1 MLRRF
6 LLTLTAVL
14 LTSISSARA
23 QNVGLSYLAMCHKT
37 WPCYQSL
44 AAFDG
49 ASVIRTGWL
58 EGTFNSA
65 CPCGDMVLSD
75 PRPKVIR
82 VHLSNG
88 PCLRN
93 KRCGSYEVFAK
104 ETVASA
110 NRKIKRGDSRLMRRF
125 DRVVNRFA
133 KRLENNRGLLSCYVS
148 PVLESDFD
156 ERARRILLSYV
167 GLRLPGC
174 RLVDSIVRGRCL
186 PGTICEKHGDKPS
199 LSDPCI
205 ADLDGAF
212 LPEVSVPNYLQL
224 TKKCDISYIWDIGFN
239 CNEWSVPFKDPRKRD
254 CSKPDGYF
262 SRYASRLR

>member
-1 MLRRF
+1 MPRRF
-6 LLTLTAVL
+6 LLILTAVL
-14 LTSISSARA
+14 LTSISPARA
-23 QNVGLSYLAMCHKT
+23 QNVGLSYLALCHKN
-37 WPCYQSL
+37 WPCYSSL
-44 AAFDG
+44 KAFDG
-49 ASVIRTGWL
+49 LPVIRTGWL
-58 EGTFNSA
+58 EGTFNSS
-65 CPCGDMVLSD
+65 CPCGDKLLRD

-82 VHLSNG
+82 VHLANG

-93 KRCGSYEVFAK
+93 KRCGSHEVFAG

-110 NRKIKRGDSRLMRRF
+110 NRKIRRGDERLMQRF
-125 DRVVNRFA
+125 DRVVNRLA
-133 KRLENNRGLLSCYVS
+133 KRLENTRGVLSCYVS

-156 ERARRILLSYV
+156 GRARRILLDYV

-186 PGTICEKHGDKPS
+186 AGALCEKHGDRPS

-212 LPEVSVPNYLQL
+212 YPEVSVPNYLQL
-224 TKKCDISYIWDIGFN
+224 TRKCDISYIWDVGFN
-239 CNEWSVPFKDPRKRD
+239 CNQWNVPFVDPRKRD

-262 SRYASRLR
+262 DRYASWLR